1 MKGWDVLSK
10 FENENLLI
18 TRNNL
23 LNEMNL
29 LSDEE
34 FNYTPGKKSWSIAQ
48 ICNHLAL
55 TEEIFAKAIAYG
67 LKKSNISAE
76 PKKIDF
82 LLDRSNKLEA
92 PEIVM
97 PQIESAET
105 HQIIDQLSNS
115 RNLLNNILNTVEDT
129 SILVDKSVKH
139 PYFGDLPLYQWIELI
154 YLHEQRHIEQ
164 IKEIK
169 SLYQTTR

>member
-1 MKGWDVLSK
+1 MSK
-10 FENENLLI
+10 VKDYHLLE

-23 LNEMNL
+23 LNEIDGLAHEEMNYH
-29 LSDEE
+29 SGE
-34 FNYTPGKKSWSIAQ
+34 NRWSIAQ

-55 TEEIFAKAIAYG
+55 SEETFAKAIAYG
-67 LKKSNISAE
+67 IKKSNISAE
-76 PKKIDF
+76 PKNIEY
-82 LLDRSNKLEA
+82 LLDRSIKLEA

-105 HQIIDQLSNS
+105 HEIIDQLDTS
-115 RNLLNNILNTVEDT
+115 RNLLNNILSSVEDRL
-129 SILVDKSVKH
+129 IFAEKSVKH
-139 PYFGDLPLYQWIELI
+139 PYLGDLPLYQWIELI

-169 SLYQTTR
+169 SLYQTIR

>member
-1 MKGWDVLSK
+1 MSK
-10 FENENLLI
+10 VKDHHLLE

-23 LNEMNL
+23 LNEIDGLAHEEMNYH
-29 LSDEE
+29 SEE
-34 FNYTPGKKSWSIAQ
+34 NRWSIAQ

-55 TEEIFAKAIAYG
+55 SEETFAKAIAYG
-67 LKKSNISAE
+67 LKKSNITAE
-76 PKKIDF
+76 PKKIEY
-82 LLDRSNKLEA
+82 LLDRSIKLEA

-105 HQIIDQLSNS
+105 HEIIDQLDTS
-115 RNLLNNILNTVEDT
+115 RNLLNNILSSIEDR
-129 SILVDKSVKH
+129 SILADKSVKH
-139 PYFGDLPLYQWIELI
+139 PYLGDLPLYQWIELI